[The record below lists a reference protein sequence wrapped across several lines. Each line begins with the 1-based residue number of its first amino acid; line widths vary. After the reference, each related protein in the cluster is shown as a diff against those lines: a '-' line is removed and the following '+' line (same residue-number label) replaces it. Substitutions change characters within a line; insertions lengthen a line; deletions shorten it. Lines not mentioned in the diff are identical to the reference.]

1 MTALVARP
9 LPQRRLTG
17 QRHALVATAHVRL
30 MILMLMLAAGFA
42 LVIGRIGM
50 LAFAAEPT
58 SIQGPVSGVGPRGDI
73 LDRNGEPLARTIEAW
88 TIGVHPGK
96 LLGDK
101 QELAAK
107 LAAVLPGHDESW
119 YYAKLTLPVSFTYLE
134 RHASPA
140 LVNAVHAIGE
150 PGLAFAREPERL
162 YPQTTMAA
170 HVLGYIGPTGDDT
183 RIMGRAGIERA
194 FEDRLTSPSTRG
206 TPVMLSIDSR
216 VQAAMESE
224 LGRAMIA
231 FKARSATG
239 VVLDVHTGEVMAM
252 VSLPV
257 YNPNKLAGTSSD
269 ALRNNVTQS
278 VYELGSTFK
287 PITMAT
293 AIESGVVTS
302 MAKRYDATEPLHVG
316 GFTIHDDHAQK
327 RFLDVPEALIHSSN
341 IVTARI
347 ADEVGKDRMSAMFK
361 AMGFDTRP
369 EIELRE
375 KQKPIWPV
383 FWARTTVMTTGYGH
397 GIAVTPLHLANA
409 YATLVNGGIWRPTTL
424 LKVAPGK
431 APEGR
436 RVLSEATSARMR
448 QLLRLVVTQG
458 TGRKG
463 EAPGY
468 RVGGKTG
475 TAEVAGAGGYS
486 KKANVSTFAAAFPMD
501 APRYVV
507 IAMLDS
513 PVGNAEILWSH
524 HRRLDRG
531 SGRQPRDL
539 THRRDAGR
547 DARQQPRRG
556 RLGAVAIAL
565 ACARR
570 EPGGR
575 RMKLAALTGGAE
587 DATVT
592 GFAIDHRK
600 VAPGTIF
607 GAFEGAQVNG
617 EDFIPAAVAGGAI
630 AVVARPEA
638 RVVGVTHIADANP
651 RKRFAGLA
659 ARYFAPFPET
669 AVAVTGTN
677 GKTSTVEMT
686 RQLWR
691 MTGFHAASIGTL
703 GVTTAGDQVSTG
715 LTTPDIVTFLS
726 NVAGLAREGVSHVAF
741 EASSHGLSQY
751 RTEGLPVR
759 AAAFTNLSRDHLDY
773 HGTMEAYFEAKLRL
787 FSEVVVDGGAVVVWA
802 DDPHAARVIED
813 CGGAWPSRA
822 DGRHAGRDAEAGV
835 ARSDLAGAGA
845 GHRGRGQGAQG
856 DAAADRRL
864 SGGQCVDRSRAG
876 HRDRWRYRA
885 DAGVAR
891 AAAAS
896 ARAAGARGDRA
907 ERGAGLC
914 RLCAYARRA
923 GGSDRGAEA
932 ACLGAADHG
941 VRRGRGS
948 RPGQARADGR
958 GRGGDVRQGLCD
970 RRQSALRGCRRRSA
984 RW

>member
-9 LPQRRLTG
+9 LPQRRPTG

-30 MILMLMLAAGFA
+30 MMLMLLIAAGFT
-42 LVIGRIGM
+42 LVIGRIAM
-50 LAFAAEPT
+50 LGFVSEPT
-58 SIQGPVSGVGPRGDI
+58 STQGPVSGIMQRGDI

-101 QELAAK
+101 RDLAAK

-119 YYAKLTLPVSFTYLE
+119 YYAKLTLPVSFTYLD

-170 HVLGYIGPTGDDT
+170 HVLGYIGPTGDDR

-194 FEDRLTSPSTRG
+194 FEDQLTSPSTRG
-206 TPVMLSIDSR
+206 TPVTLSIDSR

-224 LGRAMIA
+224 LGRAMLS

-239 VVLDVHTGEVMAM
+239 IVLDVHTGEVMAM

-302 MAKRYDATEPLHVG
+302 MARRFDATAPLHVG

-327 RFLDVPEALIHSSN
+327 RFLDMPEALIHSSN

-347 ADEVGKDRMSAMFK
+347 ADEIGKDRMAAMFK

-383 FWARTTVMTTGYGH
+383 FWARTTVMTTAYGH

-513 PVGNAEILWSH
+513 PIGNAESF
-524 HRRLDRG
+524 G
-531 SGRQPRDL
+531 L
-539 THRRDAGR
+539 TTAAWTAAPVVSRVISRT
-547 DARQQPRRG
+547 
-556 RLGAVAIAL
+556 GA
-565 ACARR
+565 
-570 EPGGR
+570 
-575 RMKLAALTGGAE
+575 M
-587 DATVT
+587 
-592 GFAIDHRK
+592 
-600 VAPGTIF
+600 
-607 GAFEGAQVNG
+607 
-617 EDFIPAAVAGGAI
+617 
-630 AVVARPEA
+630 
-638 RVVGVTHIADANP
+638 
-651 RKRFAGLA
+651 
-659 ARYFAPFPET
+659 
-669 AVAVTGTN
+669 
-677 GKTSTVEMT
+677 
-686 RQLWR
+686 
-691 MTGFHAASIGTL
+691 L
-703 GVTTAGDQVSTG
+703 GVTPDDHRDVDVSE
-715 LTTPDIVTFLS
+715 L
-726 NVAGLAREGVSHVAF
+726 
-741 EASSHGLSQY
+741 
-751 RTEGLPVR
+751 LP
-759 AAAFTNLSRDHLDY
+759 LL
-773 HGTMEAYFEAKLRL
+773 
-787 FSEVVVDGGAVVVWA
+787 W
-802 DDPHAARVIED
+802 HAPGENPA
-813 CGGAWPSRA
+813 
-822 DGRHAGRDAEAGV
+822 DAE
-835 ARSDLAGAGA
+835 
-845 GHRGRGQGAQG
+845 
-856 DAAADRRL
+856 
-864 SGGQCVDRSRAG
+864 
-876 HRDRWRYRA
+876 
-885 DAGVAR
+885 
-891 AAAAS
+891 
-896 ARAAGARGDRA
+896 
-907 ERGAGLC
+907 
-914 RLCAYARRA
+914 
-923 GGSDRGAEA
+923 
-932 ACLGAADHG
+932 
-941 VRRGRGS
+941 
-948 RPGQARADGR
+948 
-958 GRGGDVRQGLCD
+958 
-970 RRQSALRGCRRRSA
+970 
-984 RW
+984 